1 MKKYSEIIKEAMISL
16 GIAIVALGLMYLFGI
31 ELDLTRYIFIAIG
44 TAFGWYLID
53 IIRIKR
59 SR

>member
-16 GIAIVALGLMYLFGI
+16 GIAIVALGLMHLFG
-31 ELDLTRYIFIAIG
+31 
-44 TAFGWYLID
+44 
-53 IIRIKR
+53 IRIKR

>member
-1 MKKYSEIIKEAMISL
+1 MKKYSEIIKEAMFSL
-16 GIAIVALGLMYLFGI
+16 GIAIVALGLMHLFGI
-31 ELDLTRYIFIAIG
+31 ELDLTRYICIAIG